1 MTFHF
6 KFCPNTAD
14 FESNEHVTYSFK
26 IVPVLEC
33 PMRIRSNRTKKE
45 KDRGKHFPVYR
56 RLYWEDRYMYYTFH
70 EIMFSVDKIQL
81 VIKLSWNHHVK
92 LTSWIAI
99 GLILNTFVNWWY
111 WQVTT
116 CIWSPIFFSR
126 RRRRSL
132 LTQVKSHSQEHGSML
147 LRIYSALSGVL
158 RTPRTPK

>member
-6 KFCPNTAD
+6 KVCPNTAD

-33 PMRIRSNRTKKE
+33 PMRIRSNRMKKE

-56 RLYWEDRYMYYTFH
+56 RLYWEDRYMDYTFH
-70 EIMFSVDKIQL
+70 EIMFSVDNIQVHIIIMESPCKINIL
-81 VIKLSWNHHVK
+81 DSYR
-92 LTSWIAI
+92 
-99 GLILNTFVNWWY
+99 ILNTFINWWY

-116 CIWSPIFFSR
+116 YIWSPIFFSR

-132 LTQVKSHSQEHGSML
+132 LTQVKSHSQEHESMQ
-147 LRIYSALSGVL
+147 LRIYSASSGVL
-158 RTPRTPK
+158 RILRTPK